1 MLSIHTTSSV
11 LQAGT
16 AAPRGATT
24 AGEQL
29 HSDISV
35 PGAFS
40 MGFLTLRV
48 TPVQALAVCKRKHQ
62 LFWALQRGGASRQ
75 SLFCVPF

>member
-1 MLSIHTTSSV
+1 MLSIHTTSSL

-29 HSDISV
+29 HSDM

-40 MGFLTLRV
+40 MGFLTLQV

-62 LFWALQRGGASRQ
+62 LFGALQRGGACRQ